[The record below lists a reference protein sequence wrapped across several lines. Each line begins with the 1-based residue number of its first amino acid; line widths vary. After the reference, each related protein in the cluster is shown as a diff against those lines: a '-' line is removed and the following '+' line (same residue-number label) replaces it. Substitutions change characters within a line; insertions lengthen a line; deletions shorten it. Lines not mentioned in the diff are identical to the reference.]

1 MISAAESVQ
10 LRCVAVVNGRTA
22 TGLVPVRR
30 DLWEEMSEAER
41 DEWRM
46 TARREFQRASRVQL
60 GVELTDEEISAV
72 RVLEGDEMYDPIP
85 VAR

>member
-1 MISAAESVQ
+1 
-10 LRCVAVVNGRTA
+10 
-22 TGLVPVRR
+22 
-30 DLWEEMSEAER
+30 
-41 DEWRM
+41 M